1 MFSEAHTKGS
11 PCLPYIFHI
20 TVLAVKMV
28 DDRIF
33 EVFVIFEVV
42 LVPEKFSS
50 GTNTPLVTFTVT
62 VQKKQVFTPGD
73 SRRRPIQSMNK
84 TPTGHTCRGTYI
96 ECMVNVDT
104 RYSDTYVI
112 FMAKIPPPKG
122 IYYTKSTHFL
132 VQTL

>member
-1 MFSEAHTKGS
+1 MEVLDEFRISSSIFVVTQMFSEPHTKGS

-42 LVPEKFSS
+42 LVPEEFSS

-84 TPTGHTCRGTYI
+84 TPTDHTCRGRT
-96 ECMVNVDT
+96 
-104 RYSDTYVI
+104 
-112 FMAKIPPPKG
+112 
-122 IYYTKSTHFL
+122 
-132 VQTL
+132 